1 MKHIRSRLLFR
12 YWNSL
17 SEGDRPPYRRD
28 IEPHRIKPV
37 LPNTFILQFLDPDH
51 IVFRLAGT
59 RICEIYGREFR
70 DQNFLKMWDENA
82 ERGIQMLVDKVLSSE
97 TAGLIDY
104 VAETFD
110 KTRIQS
116 EILLLPLRDE
126 AGDITRLLGC
136 AVQLNSDRE
145 LMHKK
150 VVRHTINSVHLLN
163 REETL
168 RTPRVANHMINGT
181 TPPYLKLVHSN

>member
-1 MKHIRSRLLFR
+1 
-12 YWNSL
+12 
-17 SEGDRPPYRRD
+17 
-28 IEPHRIKPV
+28 
-37 LPNTFILQFLDPDH
+37 LQYFDSSH
-51 IVFRLAGT
+51 VVFRLAGT

-70 DQNFLKMWDENA
+70 DQNFLKMWDDSTQ
-82 ERGIQMLVDKVLSSE
+82 RGIQLLIDKVLSTE

-110 KTRIQS
+110 RTRIHS

-126 AGDITRLLGC
+126 AGEVTRLLGC

-145 LMHKK
+145 LRHKK
-150 VVRHTINSVHLLN
+150 VVRHDINSVHLLN

-168 RTPRVANHMINGT
+168 RTPRVANHIIKGT